1 MPKDFGI
8 PENFITES
16 NMPMWQKAIKE
27 LQKIAKY
34 RTPSL
39 KLKYLMNS
47 FMIANNAFSL
57 FSSVKENQAAS
68 ADDILLIF
76 PYLVVKAD
84 VERLYQ
90 HFQFI
95 KMFQC
100 KELLNGE

>member
-1 MPKDFGI
+1 
-8 PENFITES
+8 
-16 NMPMWQKAIKE
+16 
-27 LQKIAKY
+27 
-34 RTPSL
+34 
-39 KLKYLMNS
+39 
-47 FMIANNAFSL
+47 MIANNAFSL

-100 KELLNGE
+100 KELLNGEQAYVVNKLEITIKIIMSMKIDKNE